1 MTLDFS
7 SFVALNSTTLAD
19 QIRSIQANNILG
31 EPDIVFMSIAHSNLT
46 KIPKDA
52 LDLVDDTL
60 EYLSLTG
67 NDFSNDEP
75 TAPDHNHVSGSPPTL
90 FNRMEVLKELDIRKC
105 NIHYLRDGAF
115 ENLIK
120 LEKLF
125 LSHNH
130 IDEIG
135 TTVFIKIPNLM
146 HLDLSHNTVD
156 ENELTRGAL
165 TKTFE
170 GIKFDNEF
178 QFSHLD
184 KLLFLDVSHSKVSIL
199 STPSFT
205 SMPSSLRMLSLCYT
219 TISHIPEGMFT
230 NSNLQVLDLSGNP
243 SLAYYSQGGSLSN
256 LSHSLQVLSME
267 DSMIKSL
274 GLICRLKNLKILQLE
289 GNNIN
294 QINNHTFYGLESLEM
309 LDLSSNHLSNW
320 YSRVFEKNPNLRLLK
335 LRNNNINLVTTAMF
349 EDFSS
354 LRYLALGEN
363 DFICNCQMRDFM
375 DQAISNSRRVNC
387 TTIENEMP
395 TVTDTLNEIV
405 ADGYEAMLNQNHSFS
420 YNIRQRILQE
430 YLATIESSYE
440 NILETKKKNLKY
452 NLQIYVPTSSQSRQS
467 RRSSH
472 RRNSESSGGSG
483 LNFTFQLLDFLET
496 NYQCINSS
504 SNDYYNLSEIDN
516 CFDSR
521 SMNIADIR
529 MISNNLIILLAV
541 FVFILVSFLIIYYK
555 WWYVR
560 YFFVI
565 IKNAAILSYLGK
577 GKIVQASRDEEDDE
591 AFTYDVFVSYC
602 EQNRDWIIDEFLPNV
617 EHHRDIKV
625 CLHERDFQV
634 EFFLLLNRL
643 TFTCLPVNV
652 LFFDRMQVGLSILE
666 NIISCMDRSRC
677 LLLIVSQSFL
687 LSQWCQFEM

>member
-7 SFVALNSTTLAD
+7 NFVVLNSTTLAD
-19 QIRSIQANNILG
+19 RIRSIKATQILG
-31 EPDIVFMSIAHSNLT
+31 EPDIVFMTIANSNLT

-52 LDLVDDTL
+52 LELVDHTL

-67 NDFSNDEP
+67 NDFSDDEP
-75 TAPDHNHVSGSPPTL
+75 QPEYNHPSSQLPRL
-90 FNRMEVLKELDIRKC
+90 FNRMEVLKELDMRKC
-105 NIHYLRDGAF
+105 NIHDLKDGAF
-115 ENLIK
+115 ENLVK
-120 LEKLF
+120 LEKLY
-125 LSHNH
+125 LSHNY
-130 IDEIG
+130 INKIE
-135 TTVFIKIPNLM
+135 TTVFTQIPQLM

-156 ENELTRGAL
+156 ENELTRTAL
-165 TKTFE
+165 SKTFE

-178 QFSHLD
+178 QFSQLD
-184 KLLFLDVSHSKVSIL
+184 KLLFFDVSHSKVSIL

-230 NSNLQVLDLSGNP
+230 DSNLQVLDLSGNP

-294 QINNHTFYGLESLEM
+294 QINRTTFYGLESLEM

-320 YSRVFEKNPNLRLLK
+320 YSRVFENNPNLRLLK
-335 LRNNNINLVTTAMF
+335 LRNNNINLVTSAMF
-349 EDFSS
+349 EDFSL
-354 LRYLALGEN
+354 LRYLALGNN
-363 DFICNCQMRDFM
+363 DFLCSCNMREFM

-387 TTIENEMP
+387 TVVENEMP

-405 ADGYEAMLNQNHSFS
+405 ASGYEAMLNQNYSFS

-430 YLATIESSYE
+430 YLATMDSSYE
-440 NILETKKKNLKY
+440 NILETKKKNVKY
-452 NLQIYVPTSSQSRQS
+452 SLQIYKPISSQSR
-467 RRSSH
+467 RIH
-472 RRNSESSGGSG
+472 KRNSDSESSG
-483 LNFTFQLLDFLET
+483 LNFTFQLLDFFET

-504 SNDYYNLSEIDN
+504 SNDYYNLSEIDS

-521 SMNIADIR
+521 SLGIEEIQ
-529 MISNNLIILLAV
+529 MISNKLIILLAV

-577 GKIVQASRDEEDDE
+577 GKIVQASREEEDDE

-602 EQNRDWIIDEFLPNV
+602 EQNRDWIIDEFLPNI

-634 EFFLLLNRL
+634 TVFRNKIELTLNI
-643 TFTCLPVNV
+643 FTMLNV
-652 LFFDRMQVGLSILE
+652 
-666 NIISCMDRSRC
+666 
-677 LLLIVSQSFL
+677 
-687 LSQWCQFEM
+687 